1 MARKPTSKPTA
12 ASNAAAAG
20 QAAAKRQAAARA
32 RAEKKRQ
39 EVQARF
45 DAAKAEFEAAKAA
58 FQYPGST
65 PDESAAQAE
74 AGAGVDASG
83 VKDGGA
89 SADDVKSS
97 AAPDDEVE
105 YLGRADPRERFFAQ
119 GRTANGT
126 NVDTT
131 TFDSLANPV
140 AQQAAAMMTE
150 DYRAFMQGSEQ
161 LILAATGQA
170 MKELLVDQ
178 KKGAEIL
185 AVLAVYQAAITAVG
199 AEVALVAAFTKS
211 EFSSS

>member
-1 MARKPTSKPTA
+1 MARKPASKPV
-12 ASNAAAAG
+12 SGSSAAAAG

-32 RAEKKRQ
+32 RAEKQRKD
-39 EVQARF
+39 VQARF

-58 FQYPGST
+58 FQYPGDSFGNAE
-65 PDESAAQAE
+65 DAQRDDAASE
-74 AGAGVDASG
+74 PGETENGSG
-83 VKDGGA
+83 DDG
-89 SADDVKSS
+89 
-97 AAPDDEVE
+97 VE
-105 YLGRADPRERFFAQ
+105 YLGPADPRERFFAQ

-126 NVDTT
+126 NIDTA
-131 TFDSLANPV
+131 TFDSLADPV

-161 LILAATGQA
+161 LILAASGQA
-170 MKELLVDQ
+170 LKELLVDQ

-199 AEVALVAAFTKS
+199 AEVALVAAFTKN